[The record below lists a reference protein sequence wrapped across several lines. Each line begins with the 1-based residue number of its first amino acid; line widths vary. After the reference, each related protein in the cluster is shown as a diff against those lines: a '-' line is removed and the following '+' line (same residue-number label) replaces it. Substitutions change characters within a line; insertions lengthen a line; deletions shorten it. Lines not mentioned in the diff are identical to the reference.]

1 MQRLTCTG
9 RITQN
14 LELRYTNDNKPILYI
29 PIAVINSNKE
39 AKPLYLNFITYG
51 EVAKI
56 HHQYL
61 TKGSTIYIEGHIYQT
76 VREENGKNKRY
87 DNYYADKIE
96 YINVKKEAPKK
107 SGEEVPEQVVDNMSR
122 PQQEESDPFKD
133 FGEEIHLSDDDLP
146 F

>member
-39 AKPLYLNFITYG
+39 AKPLYLNFIAYG

-87 DNYYADKIE
+87 DNYYADKVE
-96 YINVKKEAPKK
+96 YINVKRPKTP
-107 SGEEVPEQVVDNMSR
+107 GEEVLEQVVDNMSK
-122 PQQEESDPFKD
+122 QQEETDPFKD
-133 FGEEIHLSDDDLP
+133 FREEIQLSDEDLP

>member
-39 AKPLYLNFITYG
+39 AKPLYLNFLVYG
-51 EVAKI
+51 DVAKV
-56 HHQYL
+56 HAQYL

-87 DNYYADKIE
+87 DNYYVDKIE
-96 YINVKKEAPKK
+96 YINVKREAPKTP
-107 SGEEVPEQVVDNMSR
+107 GEEVLEQVVDNMSK
-122 PQQEESDPFKD
+122 QQEETDPFKD
-133 FGEEIHLSDDDLP
+133 FGEEIQLSDEDLP